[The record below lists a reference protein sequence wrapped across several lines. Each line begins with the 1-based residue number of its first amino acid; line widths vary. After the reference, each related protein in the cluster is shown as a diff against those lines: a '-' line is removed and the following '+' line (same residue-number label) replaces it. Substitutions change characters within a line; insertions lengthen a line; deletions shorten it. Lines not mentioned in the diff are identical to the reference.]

1 MDAKNTFQLSTKAVE
16 GYETQKVP
24 ALFSPLARGTIEAIS
39 LPESAQVI
47 DIACGTGIITRVVA
61 AQLTGAG
68 RIVGTDLNSAM
79 LEVAEKT
86 MPKTSHVIEW
96 FVCDVTELPFGDG
109 KFDIAFC
116 QQGLQF
122 FPDKP
127 KALAEIRRVL
137 KPEGWLFL
145 T

>member
-1 MDAKNTFQLSTKAVE
+1 M
-16 GYETQKVP
+16 
-24 ALFSPLARGTIEAIS
+24 FSPLARATIEAIS
-39 LPESAQVI
+39 LPERAQVI

-68 RIVGTDLNSAM
+68 RIVGTDLNSTM

-96 FVCDVTELPFGDG
+96 FACDVTELPFGDG
-109 KFDIAFC
+109 EFDIAFC

-137 KPEGWLFL
+137 KPEG
-145 T
+145 